1 MRPNLVRALGAALL
15 AALAC
20 TLALIP
26 AAETPKL
33 AVLRAPDLLD
43 QPLTDAAGNVLGET
57 VIEQLV
63 SPGRFNA
70 GGGNAEEGN
79 AEGIN
84 SGGGNGREII
94 LGEISY
100 GEGNQPDLDR
110 DLRASLVRGLR
121 ARAAQL
127 DPPLARIT
135 GLDAPAAG
143 GWNLRVEYQPPADRG
158 APLPGQ
164 LLLRVIDAPGQG
176 ALAGAGAALPFAP
189 PSRLSLLPPLVAI
202 ALAVLLRRPILSLG
216 LGVLAG
222 GFLLRR
228 LAGSAAGAALLEAP
242 GEVLSTFLLNELQDS
257 ERTMIIIFVIA
268 MLSMVGIMT
277 KSAGLR
283 GLMDA
288 IARRATSA
296 RHSQIATWL
305 MGLAVFFDDYANTI
319 LVGATMRPLTDRFRV
334 CREKLAYIVDS
345 TAAPVAGL
353 SIFST
358 WIAFEVSTFSA
369 QLPAAGLAPT
379 DGYAVFIDTLPYR
392 FYCILTLAL
401 VGLVVVTGRD
411 FGPMLKAER
420 RARRSGELVRK
431 GGRPLVGATAT
442 AIQPAAGI
450 SPAAHRALLPLF
462 TFLGLTLFEILR
474 VGGAFQMGSDFF
486 SIEGVTQVLYD
497 GSGSRPLMIGSS
509 AGLAVA
515 ATLALFAG
523 LRGEILSAA
532 WATLR
537 STAIAIA
544 ILYLAWMIGG
554 VCKALGTAD
563 FLTVLLSDNL
573 EPLLLPTILFMLAA
587 VVAFSTG
594 SSWGTMSILLPLV
607 VGLAH
612 GLGSSTDFGG
622 YALMVLSIGAVL
634 EGSIFGDHCS
644 PLSDTTVLSSI
655 ASAADHVD
663 HVRTQIP
670 YAIFTMATAMVCGY
684 LPCAFLGLSPW
695 LALPL
700 GGAVLALGLRIFGQ
714 RADDPPLASSV
725 EGA

>member
-1 MRPNLVRALGAALL
+1 MTRAISVLLL
-15 AALAC
+15 AALA
-20 TLALIP
+20 LAMAFLP
-26 AAETPKL
+26 EADTSRL

-43 QPLTDAAGNVLGET
+43 QPIRGPYGQLLPQNVLATLVHDGRLVLGE
-57 VIEQLV
+57 VH
-63 SPGRFNA
+63 F
-70 GGGNAEEGN
+70 
-79 AEGIN
+79 
-84 SGGGNGREII
+84 
-94 LGEISY
+94 GET
-100 GEGNQPDLDR
+100 GDLNPDLDR
-110 DLRASLVRGLR
+110 ELRASLVRGLR
-121 ARAAQL
+121 ARSG
-127 DPPLARIT
+127 DTDSPLESIT
-135 GLDAPAAG
+135 GVTEAAPEG
-143 GWNLRVEYQPPADRG
+143 VGLRVWFDASPYHSPPWSSDGGDPGPRYDPEEDGGGRG
-158 APLPGQ
+158 PPGR
-164 LLLRVIDAPGQG
+164 LLLRVIDSPGRAELLG
-176 ALAGAGAALPFAP
+176 AEATLGFAP
-189 PSRLSLLPPLVAI
+189 PSRTSLIPPLVAI
-202 ALAVLLRRPILSLG
+202 LLAVLLRRPVLSLG

-228 LAGSAAGAALLEAP
+228 VAGSTVGAALVEAP
-242 GEVLSTFLLNELQDS
+242 QEVVTTFLWNELREP

-283 GLMDA
+283 GLMDI
-288 IARRATSA
+288 IARRANNA
-296 RHSQIATWL
+296 RNSQVATWL

-369 QLPAAGLAPT
+369 QLPAAGLSSS

-392 FYCILTLAL
+392 FYCILTLCL

-411 FGPMLKAER
+411 FGPMLTAER
-420 RARRSGELVRK
+420 RARSTGQLVRE

-442 AIQPAAGI
+442 AIQPAPGI
-450 SPAAHRALLPLF
+450 TPRAHRALLPLA
-462 TFLGLTLFEILR
+462 TFLGLTLFEIMR
-474 VGGAFQMGSDFF
+474 VGGAFQMGAAFF

-509 AGLAVA
+509 AGMAVA
-515 ATLALFAG
+515 AVLALFAG

-537 STAIAIA
+537 STSIAIA
-544 ILYLAWMIGG
+544 ILYMAWMIGG
-554 VCKALGTAD
+554 VCNSLGTAD

-573 EPLLLPTILFMLAA
+573 QPLFLPTILFLLAA

-607 VGLAH
+607 VGLAF
-612 GLGSSTDFGG
+612 GLGSETDYGG

-655 ASAADHVD
+655 ASASDHVD

-670 YAIFTMATAMVCGY
+670 YALFTMGTSIVCGY
-684 LPCAFLGLSPW
+684 LPCALLGWSPW
-695 LALPL
+695 FGLLLGFLVLAAGLRLWGRRAHEKPLPL
-700 GGAVLALGLRIFGQ
+700 AGSEA
-714 RADDPPLASSV
+714 
-725 EGA
+725 

>member
-1 MRPNLVRALGAALL
+1 MRPHLVRAISMLLLL
-15 AALAC
+15 ALGSAVALM
-20 TLALIP
+20 P
-26 AAETPKL
+26 PAETARL
-33 AVLRAPDLLD
+33 AVLRAPALFD
-43 QPLTDAAGNVLGET
+43 QPMLGPHRAPLPATVLDNLARAGRLSLGE
-57 VIEQLV
+57 V
-63 SPGRFNA
+63 RFA
-70 GGGNAEEGN
+70 TGGAEDPVGADN
-79 AEGIN
+79 
-84 SGGGNGREII
+84 
-94 LGEISY
+94 
-100 GEGNQPDLDR
+100 LDR
-110 DLRASLVRGLR
+110 ELRASLVRGLR
-121 ARAAQL
+121 ARAGDL
-127 DPPLARIT
+127 DPPLATIDGVEEAALD
-135 GLDAPAAG
+135 GLGLRLEFTPTAAT
-143 GWNLRVEYQPPADRG
+143 DG
-158 APLPGQ
+158 AGPGQ
-164 LLLRVIDAPGQG
+164 LLLRVTSAPGRDELLG
-176 ALAGAGAALPFAP
+176 ASATLPFTP
-189 PSRLSLLPPLVAI
+189 PSRTSLIPPLVAI
-202 ALAVLLRRPILSLG
+202 LLAVLLRRPVLSLG
-216 LGVLAG
+216 LGVIAG

-228 LAGSAAGAALLEAP
+228 IAGSTVVGALVEAP
-242 GEVLSTFLLNELQDS
+242 REVVTTFLWNEIQDG

-288 IARRATSA
+288 IARRATNA

-369 QLPAAGLAPT
+369 QLPAAGLSST

-392 FYCILTLAL
+392 FYCILTLCL

-420 RARRSGELVRK
+420 RARSTGLLVRE

-442 AIQPAAGI
+442 AIQPAAGVK
-450 SPAAHRALLPLF
+450 PAAHRALLPLF

-474 VGGAFQMGSDFF
+474 VGGAFDMGADFF
-486 SIEGVTQVLYD
+486 SIEGVTTVLYD

-509 AGLAVA
+509 AGMAVA
-515 ATLALFAG
+515 ALLALLAG
-523 LRGEILSAA
+523 LRGEIISAA

-544 ILYLAWMIGG
+544 ILYMAWMIGG
-554 VCKALGTAD
+554 VCKELGTAD
-563 FLTVLLSDNL
+563 FLTVLLSDSL
-573 EPLLLPTILFMLAA
+573 QPLLLPTILFLLAA

-607 VGLAH
+607 VGLAY
-612 GLGSSTDFGG
+612 GLGTPTELGG

-634 EGSIFGDHCS
+634 EGSIFGDQCS

-670 YAIFTMATAMVCGY
+670 YALFTMVTAMVCGY
-684 LPCAFLGLSPW
+684 LPCALLGFSPW
-695 LALPL
+695 LGLVL
-700 GGAVLALGLRIFGQ
+700 GFLVLALGLRTFGRQ
-714 RADDPPLASSV
+714 ADAPATA
-725 EGA
+725 EA